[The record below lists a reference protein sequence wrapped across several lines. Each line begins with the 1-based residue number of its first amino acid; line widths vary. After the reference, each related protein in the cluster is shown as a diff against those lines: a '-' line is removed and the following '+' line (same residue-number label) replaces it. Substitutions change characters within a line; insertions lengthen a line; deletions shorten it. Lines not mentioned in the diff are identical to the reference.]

1 MNTDYVLIPE
11 LLPAD
16 SDSRC
21 GIMNPKWITI
31 HETTLGTDIKDTQGG
46 TMYGIAHYRELLHQP
61 NPKHI
66 GYHYLV
72 EANYGEESH
81 VYQFLEPTVMTH
93 HTGTEKGNSSSIGIE
108 RLVNTDTDFE
118 RAIAVQARLTAI
130 LMATY
135 NIPIRHVVPHKY
147 WSGKEC
153 PARLLA
159 GMFGGW
165 DGFIETVKKIFIEIY
180 GDNSILLK

>member
-1 MNTDYVLIPE
+1 MNTDYVLVPR
-11 LLPAD
+11 LLPYD
-16 SDSRC
+16 SPSRC
-21 GIMNPKWITI
+21 GTMDPKWITI
-31 HETTLGTDIKDTQGG
+31 HETTLGTDIKDTKNG
-46 TMYGIAHYRELLHQP
+46 TMYGLAHYEELLHPP
-61 NPKHI
+61 NPKRI

-72 EANYGEESH
+72 EANYGVESR

-93 HTGTEKGNSSSIGIE
+93 HTGTEKGNLSSIGIE

-118 RAIAVQARLTAI
+118 RAIAVQARLTAM